1 MKKSRGKSDQYVEQD
16 RQRDQRIKKEIF
28 PIPIFI
34 ISLVFFAVVTTIQM
48 KIIGDYIDYTKIP
61 VIAKIGIFG
70 FWFLASVAFTFLSA
84 GRARKSIRIR

>member
-34 ISLVFFAVVTTIQM
+34 ISLVFFAVITTI
-48 KIIGDYIDYTKIP
+48 
-61 VIAKIGIFG
+61 
-70 FWFLASVAFTFLSA
+70 
-84 GRARKSIRIR
+84 